1 MKSKGSKTIM
11 SLFFSIRPWLEFLF
25 SLGQIVAISI
35 RLLYR
40 DIVYNTIVHLPPI
53 LVQSAGD

>member
-11 SLFFSIRPWLEFLF
+11 SLYFSIRPWLQFLF
-25 SLGQIVAISI
+25 SLGQIVAIFI
-35 RLLYR
+35 RLLYK
-40 DIVYNTIVHLPPI
+40 DIVYNTIVRLPLI